1 MYVIRNAENGSVIGN
16 TDKPLY
22 IRKNKKNGC
31 YVGATEEQAE
41 GIAFRSKPYALL
53 GKTGV
58 DGPAVVLGQADAGE
72 AIGDAAA
79 AEAQN
84 RADIAYIAM
93 ETGVEL

>member
-1 MYVIRNAENGSVIGN
+1 MFIIRNAETGKEIGRA
-16 TDKPLY
+16 DKLVY
-22 IRKNKKNGC
+22 IRKHKENGS

-41 GIAFRSKPYALL
+41 GIAFRGTPYTLF
-53 GKTGV
+53 GKDGV
-58 DGPAVVLGQADAGE
+58 DGPAVVLMQADAGE

-79 AEAQN
+79 AEAKN